1 MALLTCL
8 GLCLR
13 QRACLHVLV
22 FTVAERFSAEARD
35 GKPRE
40 EALCSLLLVS
50 WWLRTHWPMK
60 VTWPSQDQKGGP
72 MNTISWREKQ
82 QTIVPTF
89 SLPGSLFSTD
99 LCEAECCFLVAQGWS
114 SRGWL
119 YSRAWKRRIPTLRH
133 PALMRMA
140 LGQSHGRHQ
149 EPSDVFSQETV
160 NPGSNHLH
168 STQVFHLGGKF
179 ILCPKFSCLNI
190 LKSLLLTTEPNFSR
204 NAAHASVRE
213 KASFQTPWPPFH
225 HSLQASVKMYG
236 TL

>member
-140 LGQSHGRHQ
+140 HNHKAGTKNPQMHFPRKQSILV
-149 EPSDVFSQETV
+149 PII
-160 NPGSNHLH
+160 
-168 STQVFHLGGKF
+168 STPL
-179 ILCPKFSCLNI
+179 KFSIWGEN
-190 LKSLLLTTEPNFSR
+190 
-204 NAAHASVRE
+204 
-213 KASFQTPWPPFH
+213 SFYAQSFH
-225 HSLQASVKMYG
+225 VS
-236 TL
+236 TF